1 MNDKLVAGIVT
12 AGAITP
18 LCAVC
23 VLGPAAIGSL
33 VAGAFGWLGEV
44 GPLLTVALMAA
55 AGFLVH
61 RTLRRRH
68 QPNGGAGEDTNDT
81 RRLTTRNSGPG
92 TFPTGPG
99 VRSVPSGDRT

>member
-33 VAGAFGWLGEV
+33 VAGAFGWLWGV
-44 GPLLTVALMAA
+44 GPVLTVALMAA
-55 AGFLVH
+55 AGFLVY

-68 QPNGGAGEDTNDT
+68 QPNEAAGEHRNDT

-92 TFPTGPG
+92 TCPTGSG
-99 VRSVPSGDRT
+99 IRSVPWGDRT